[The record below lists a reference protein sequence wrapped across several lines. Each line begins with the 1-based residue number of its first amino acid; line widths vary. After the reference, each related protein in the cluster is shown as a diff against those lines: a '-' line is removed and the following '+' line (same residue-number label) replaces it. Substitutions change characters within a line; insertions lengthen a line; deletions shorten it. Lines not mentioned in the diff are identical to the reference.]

1 MYAFYTYHK
10 REGRQNSYPY
20 NTSLILNCKHY
31 AVVNDRNG
39 ISPEPDRNRNMD
51 FLPNRNRT
59 GTETHY
65 RNISINIFSDLR
77 ICKEFLI
84 NILKTTADFL

>member
-1 MYAFYTYHK
+1 MK
-10 REGRQNSYPY
+10 
-20 NTSLILNCKHY
+20 LI
-31 AVVNDRNG
+31 VNGRNG
-39 ISPEPDRNRNMD
+39 IPPDPDRNRNMD

>member
-1 MYAFYTYHK
+1 MKQCILAK
-10 REGRQNSYPY
+10 IK
-20 NTSLILNCKHY
+20 ILNYY
-31 AVVNDRNG
+31 ATLRLVNDRNG

>member
-1 MYAFYTYHK
+1 MYHLVFYTSE
-10 REGRQNSYPY
+10 RVRFSDAQNSFYDKV
-20 NTSLILNCKHY
+20 NCFLL
-31 AVVNDRNG
+31 VNDRNG

-84 NILKTTADFL
+84 NILKITADFL

>member
-1 MYAFYTYHK
+1 MLFFVGFRGVPKIAK
-10 REGRQNSYPY
+10 N
-20 NTSLILNCKHY
+20 L
-31 AVVNDRNG
+31 VNDRNG